1 MRSRELNSLR
11 LQLEHLLNRVERAN
25 DDRKR
30 TADELHSIGLALK
43 HLIDFTL
50 PSADDL
56 PRASERKPAQEKI
69 DGD

>member
-25 DDRKR
+25 DDRNR

-50 PSADDL
+50 P
-56 PRASERKPAQEKI
+56 ASERA
-69 DGD
+69 DGG